1 MRSDHVV
8 AHKRLQS
15 EQINAKYPV
24 QEFVLE
30 TSLKSNVARSTF
42 YQHLYILR
50 RSFYALPY

>member
-8 AHKRLQS
+8 AHKGLQS

-42 YQHLYILR
+42 FQHLYILR
-50 RSFYALPY
+50 RSF